1 MTESDEWSPD
11 EALGT
16 ETYRQGDVAEDE
28 LERLSPSFREAVEID
43 PSVDP
48 ALVADQVELQ
58 ELGAELDD
66 PELMA
71 VLEGG
76 IDDPDGIV
84 GFAAPHAVPAEEGWD
99 LGAPLVREDD
109 GLDRDEES
117 DEEDQS

>member
-1 MTESDEWSPD
+1 MAGSDEWSPD

-16 ETYRQGDVAEDE
+16 ETYRQGDAAEDE
-28 LERLSPSFREAVEID
+28 LERLSPSFREAVELD

-48 ALVADQVELQ
+48 TLVADQLELQ
-58 ELGAELDD
+58 ELGAQLDD

-84 GFAAPHAVPAEEGWD
+84 GFAAPQAVPGDDGWD
-99 LGAPLVREDD
+99 LGASLVREDEV
-109 GLDRDEES
+109 LESDEVP